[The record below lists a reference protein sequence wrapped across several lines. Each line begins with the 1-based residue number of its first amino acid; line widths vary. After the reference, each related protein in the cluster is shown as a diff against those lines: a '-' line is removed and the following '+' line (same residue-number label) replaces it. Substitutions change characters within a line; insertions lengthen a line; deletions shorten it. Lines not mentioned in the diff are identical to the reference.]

1 MLKFVIPQPGLVQG
15 DGSRTGAER
24 PLALSLQDAVL
35 DAPLNANGAYD
46 LSALQPG
53 LEWHDLCIGDVP
65 AMDSVREQF
74 AVEAGCNEE
83 VLKWASVPVID
94 ENAAGCGIVA
104 SPGVALA

>member
-1 MLKFVIPQPGLVQG
+1 M
-15 DGSRTGAER
+15 
-24 PLALSLQDAVL
+24 
-35 DAPLNANGAYD
+35 
-46 LSALQPG
+46 SALQPG
-53 LEWHDLCIGDVP
+53 LDWYDLYIGDGHLT
-65 AMDSVREQF
+65 DSLREQF